1 MSIQI
6 EIQPEAQEQLAA
18 LGQWW
23 RTHRSAA
30 PSMVLDELE
39 RLVKLLADNP
49 EIGRTYSHG
58 GLANIRCL
66 RLRKTPYLIYYH
78 YEAGGDVV
86 TIVSAWSGARR
97 RRPPIK
103 AP

>member
-30 PSMVLDELE
+30 PSLVLDELE
-39 RLVKLLADNP
+39 RVLELLADNL
-49 EIGRTYSHG
+49 EVGRCYSHG
-58 GLANIRCL
+58 GLANI
-66 RLRKTPYLIYYH
+66 
-78 YEAGGDVV
+78 AGQPSETG
-86 TIVSAWSGARR
+86 
-97 RRPPIK
+97 
-103 AP
+103 